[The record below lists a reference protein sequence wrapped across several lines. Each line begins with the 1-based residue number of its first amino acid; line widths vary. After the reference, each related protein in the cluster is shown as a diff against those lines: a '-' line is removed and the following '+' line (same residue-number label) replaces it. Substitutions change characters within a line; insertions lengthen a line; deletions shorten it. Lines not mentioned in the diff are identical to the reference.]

1 MTKPDSNL
9 PLLRLAFAI
18 LILLIATSAGYSQS
32 DSLKIAKADTSGI
45 PRKFLVRPVATAG
58 AITSNPSY
66 SISDSVIR
74 WSDYTYSG
82 ELLRKIPGTFLANMY
97 QPGDPSELYYDG
109 LGSGYTK
116 YLLDG
121 VEMNEPTTSTMNLYQ
136 IPLEFFKNVQYIDAV
151 RAPIY
156 EFNANGALVNLQT
169 YSYSE
174 PVPYS
179 NVRHLEEP
187 YNYLI
192 TDGIFSQNIGYRT
205 NINLGFEH
213 QTTDG
218 RFINA
223 RYDGVNI
230 RGKIRYSID
239 STRQIT
245 ATEVFYRTKTGA
257 NGGDLPYN
265 ITGDIF
271 IPSYSLQLVRSQY
284 ANLTYLQHHLQ
295 LAYSQYDPRDSTNT
309 LTTTAFYDYYSF
321 QFGDRGIPY
330 YLTNLSRRF
339 GVSVRGMESLAG
351 TSLNYGAEAVR
362 DESYYNTYAKI
373 PTRTRLSVYG
383 DEEFHLFNFVRAGV
397 FGRGDFVGSIFY
409 PALGASF
416 GLGNEIASVD
426 AGGSISRHLPS
437 MSQMYFVTQDFT
449 GNPNLIAETDRIFQV
464 KATINLGSHFSLF
477 VKPYARMIDNPIYYR
492 TDYTNQPTYPAIS
505 VVNLDTREIYG
516 TDASMRVTVWH
527 LTLDGNFNYTYE
539 KTDGKNVYTLPK
551 FYAEGELFYQ
561 NILFDGHLNL
571 KVGLRGKVLS
581 AFRGNGFYP
590 QALIYYPF
598 EPAEFGPYGST
609 DFIVRAHIGQAV
621 VYLTIFNI
629 TQQDYLMTPV
639 YPALDNSFAI
649 GINWNFLN

>member
-1 MTKPDSNL
+1 MTV
-9 PLLRLAFAI
+9 
-18 LILLIATSAGYSQS
+18 SAGYSQS
-32 DSLKIAKADTSGI
+32 DSLKTAQADTSGI
-45 PRKFLVRPVATAG
+45 PRKFLVNPVATSG
-58 AITSNPSY
+58 AITALPSY

-82 ELLRKIPGTFLANMY
+82 ELLQKIPGTFLANMY

-121 VEMNEPTTSTMNLYQ
+121 IEMNEPTTSTLNLYHV
-136 IPLEFFKNVQYIDAV
+136 PLEFVRNVQYIDAV

-156 EFNANGALVNLQT
+156 EFNANGALVNFQT
-169 YSYSE
+169 HSRSE
-174 PVPYS
+174 PVPFS

-205 NINLGFEH
+205 NIDLGFEH

-218 RFINA
+218 RFLNSK
-223 RYDGVNI
+223 YDGVNI
-230 RGKIRYSID
+230 RGKIRYSPD
-239 STRQIT
+239 STQQVT
-245 ATEVFYRTKTGA
+245 ASEVFYRTKSGA

-265 ITGDIF
+265 ISAAIF
-271 IPSYSLQLVRSQY
+271 DPAYYRLLRNQN

-295 LAYSQYDPRDSTNT
+295 VAYSKYDPSDSTNSVT
-309 LTTTAFYDYYSF
+309 ATAFYDYYSF
-321 QFGDRGIPY
+321 EYGDGGLNY

-339 GVSVRGMESLAG
+339 GVSVRGTESLVG
-351 TSLNYGAEAVR
+351 TSLDYGAEAVR
-362 DESYYNTYAKI
+362 DESYFNSHAKI
-373 PTRTRLSVYG
+373 PYRNRLSVYG
-383 DEEFHLFNFVRAGV
+383 DEEFSLFDFVRAGI
-397 FGRGDFVGSIFY
+397 FGRGDLVGSTFY

-426 AGGSISRHLPS
+426 AGGSVSRHLPT
-437 MSQMYFVTQDFT
+437 MSQMYFVTPSFT
-449 GNPNLIAETDRIFQV
+449 GNPDLIAETDRILQV
-464 KATINLGSHFSLF
+464 KATVNLGNYFSLF
-477 VKPYARMIDNPIYYR
+477 VKPYARLIDNPIYYK
-492 TDYTNQPTYPAIS
+492 TDYANQPTYPTIS
-505 VVNLDTREIYG
+505 VVNLDTRNIYG
-516 TDASMRVTVWH
+516 ADASMRVTVWH

-539 KTDGKNVYTLPK
+539 KTDGKDVYTLPK
-551 FYAEGELFYQ
+551 FFADGELFYQ

-571 KVGLRGKVLS
+571 KVGLRGKILS
-581 AFRGNGFYP
+581 SFRGNGFYP

-598 EPAEFGPYGST
+598 GAAEFGPYGST

-629 TQQDYLMTPV
+629 TQQDYLVTPV

-649 GINWNFLN
+649 GINWEFLN